1 MRYLILLRAFDT
13 MGEIVSESSFAAV
26 SPDESVAYEQEF
38 IDRLERR
45 DVPFVR
51 VTKDIAIDRSA
62 SHSLPQDGGYIGL
75 ERAPLPLSR
84 RAA

>member
-13 MGEIVSESSFAAV
+13 TGDIVSESSFAAV

-45 DVPFVR
+45 SVPFVR
-51 VTKDIAIDRSA
+51 VTKDIAIDRS
-62 SHSLPQDGGYIGL
+62 SLQSARQDGGYIGL
-75 ERAPLPLSR
+75 ERAPLPLSN